1 MIDYQSNE
9 QIKTEGTFL
18 NFADG
23 YYNFELNDGELLA
36 FEEVSLRVKKEY
48 DLKSNDFKKQKF
60 EILYSI
66 IIDDS
71 DEEDFIILRLDNL
84 KIL

>member
-23 YYNFELNDGELLA
+23 YYNFELND
-36 FEEVSLRVKKEY
+36 
-48 DLKSNDFKKQKF
+48 
-60 EILYSI
+60 
-66 IIDDS
+66 
-71 DEEDFIILRLDNL
+71 
-84 KIL
+84 

>member
-48 DLKSNDFKKQKF
+48 DLK
-60 EILYSI
+60 
-66 IIDDS
+66 
-71 DEEDFIILRLDNL
+71 
-84 KIL
+84 